1 MSENGE
7 VTIDKETF
15 QNMAPD
21 DQNWILFKTIQSQKA
36 FCQKHI
42 ASVDG
47 KINKLKA
54 RKKIDTGVASAL
66 GLLGGFLSGLLGK
79 SISP

>member
-21 DQNWILFKTIQSQKA
+21 DQNWTLFKTIQAQKA
-36 FCQKHI
+36 FCHTQVEI
-42 ASVDG
+42 VG
-47 KINKLKA
+47 VEIGKLKR
-54 RKKIDTGVASAL
+54 RKKIDTGIAAGTGV
-66 GLLGGFLSGLLGK
+66 LGGALAMMAKWTFFK
-79 SISP
+79 

>member
-21 DQNWILFKTIQSQKA
+21 DQNWTLFKTIQSQKA
-36 FCQKHI
+36 FCQKHV

-54 RKKIDTGVASAL
+54 RKKIDTGIAAGTGV
-66 GLLGGFLSGLLGK
+66 LGGALAMMAKWTFFK
-79 SISP
+79 